1 MAKKSG
7 YGQFCP
13 VAKAAEIVAE
23 RWTLLVL
30 RELILGS
37 RRFNELRR
45 GVPLMSPT
53 LLSQRLRELEDSGV
67 VERKSG
73 TDERSVEY
81 HLTQAGQE
89 LGPIIMSLGQ
99 WGRRW
104 VRSRLKAQDYDPALL
119 MWDIRRRIDS
129 GRLPVS
135 SRTVVEFNLEGSA
148 RQLRRWWLVCEKGE
162 IDLCLKD
169 PGYPVQLQVLG
180 DVRTL
185 ADVWL
190 GYLSMDQAIASRK
203 LLFEGP
209 RQLASDFRKSLKLS
223 SLVTGAAKA

>member
-1 MAKKSG
+1 
-7 YGQFCP
+7 
-13 VAKAAEIVAE
+13 
-23 RWTLLVL
+23 
-30 RELILGS
+30 
-37 RRFNELRR
+37 
-45 GVPLMSPT
+45 
-53 LLSQRLRELEDSGV
+53 LEDSGV
-67 VERKSG
+67 VDRKSG

-223 SLVTGAAKA
+223 SLVAKA